1 MPVRHVRLV
10 LCTPGGEL
18 LGALPTFDVESP
30 WWRQVDD
37 VVDAARRSFGVD
49 VRVLRLLSSV
59 GPMFPGG
66 GPVSYL
72 AEVDRRPPMELT
84 GIPGDPLADH
94 PLRLRYAQPGGH
106 TDDLNWAAEVLG
118 ERGWTVTG
126 RQQIR
131 TWNLSSIWRLT
142 YTGKDPRASRMHP
155 ADNGAH
161 EAWLKVVPP
170 FFAHEGA
177 LLPVLDPHTV
187 PPVLGAEPGRVLLDG
202 VPGTDQYEATGER
215 LLDMV
220 RQLVHLQ
227 TEWIGRTDELLSLG
241 VPDVRRAALEPRIKA
256 VTQLL
261 RSDMSDDERRRLDV
275 LVGGLGARWAAIA
288 ECGLPDTLVHG
299 DFHPGNV
306 RGTPGSIVILD
317 WGDSAVGHPMI
328 DQLAFGRRL
337 STTDRLAVEREWAR
351 EWQRRVPGSD
361 ASRAA
366 GLLRPI
372 AALNAAVVY
381 QHFLDNIE
389 PDERSY
395 HAGDPLGALRDAIA
409 S

>member
-1 MPVRHVRLV
+1 MPARHVRLV
-10 LCTPGGEL
+10 LCTPAGEL
-18 LGALPTFDVESP
+18 LGTLPTFDVESP

-37 VVDAARRSFGVD
+37 VVETARRAFGAD

-72 AEVDRRPPMELT
+72 AEVDHPPAVELG
-84 GIPGDPLADH
+84 GIPDDLTDRLADD
-94 PLRLRYAQPGGH
+94 PLRLPYARPGGH
-106 TDDLNWAAEVLG
+106 DADLEWAAAVLR

-126 RQQIR
+126 RQQMR

-142 YTGKDPRASRMHP
+142 YTGKDP
-155 ADNGAH
+155 ADGGVH

-177 LLPVLDPHTV
+177 LLPVLDPLTV
-187 PPVLGAEPGRVLLDG
+187 PPVLGAVLGRVLLDG
-202 VPGTDQYEATGER
+202 VPGADQYEATGAS

-220 RQLVHLQ
+220 RQLVQLQ
-227 TEWIGRTDELLSLG
+227 AGWIGRTGELLTLG
-241 VPDVRRAALEPRIKA
+241 VPDIRPAALTPRIEA
-256 VTQLL
+256 VAQRL
-261 RSDMSDDERRRLDV
+261 RGELSDDERRQVDD
-275 LVGGLGARWAAIA
+275 LVGGLDARWAAIS

-306 RGTPGSIVILD
+306 RGTAGNLVILD

-337 STTDRLAVEREWAR
+337 STPDRFAVEQEWAR
-351 EWQRRVPGSD
+351 AWQRIVPGSD

-366 GLLRPI
+366 ELLRPV

-381 QHFLDNIE
+381 QQFLDNIE
-389 PDERSY
+389 PAERSY
-395 HAGDPLGALRDAIA
+395 HEGDPLGALRDAVA
-409 S
+409 A

>member
-1 MPVRHVRLV
+1 MPARHVRLV
-10 LCTPGGEL
+10 LCTPAGEL
-18 LGALPTFDVESP
+18 LGTLPTFDVESP

-37 VVDAARRSFGVD
+37 VVETARRAFGAD

-72 AEVDRRPPMELT
+72 AEVDHPPAVELG
-84 GIPGDPLADH
+84 GIPDDLTDRLADD
-94 PLRLRYAQPGGH
+94 PLRLPYARPGGH
-106 TDDLNWAAEVLG
+106 DADLEWAAAVLR

-126 RQQIR
+126 RQQMR

-142 YTGKDPRASRMHP
+142 YTGKDPA
-155 ADNGAH
+155 GGGVH

-177 LLPVLDPHTV
+177 LLPVLDPLTV
-187 PPVLGAEPGRVLLDG
+187 PPVLGAVLGRVLLDG
-202 VPGTDQYEATGER
+202 VPGADQYEATGAS

-220 RQLVHLQ
+220 RQLVQLQ
-227 TEWIGRTDELLSLG
+227 AGWIGRTAELLTLG
-241 VPDVRRAALEPRIKA
+241 VPDIRPAALTPRIEA
-256 VTQLL
+256 VAQRL
-261 RSDMSDDERRRLDV
+261 RGELSDDERRQVDD
-275 LVGGLGARWAAIA
+275 LVGGLDARWAAIS

-306 RGTPGSIVILD
+306 RGTAGNLVILD

-337 STTDRLAVEREWAR
+337 STPDRFAVEQEWAR
-351 EWQRRVPGSD
+351 AWQRIVPGSD

-366 GLLRPI
+366 ELLRPV

-381 QHFLDNIE
+381 QQFLDNIE
-389 PDERSY
+389 PAERSY
-395 HAGDPLGALRDAIA
+395 HEGDPLGALRDAVA
-409 S
+409 A

>member
-1 MPVRHVRLV
+1 MPARHVRLV
-10 LCTPGGEL
+10 LCTPAGEL
-18 LGALPTFDVESP
+18 LGTLPTFDVESP

-37 VVDAARRSFGVD
+37 VVETARRAFGAD

-72 AEVDRRPPMELT
+72 AEVDHPPAVELG
-84 GIPGDPLADH
+84 GIPDDLTDRLADD
-94 PLRLRYAQPGGH
+94 PLRLPYARPGGH
-106 TDDLNWAAEVLG
+106 DADLEWAAAVLR

-126 RQQIR
+126 RQQMR

-142 YTGKDPRASRMHP
+142 YTGKDPA
-155 ADNGAH
+155 GGGVH

-177 LLPVLDPHTV
+177 LLPVLDPLTV
-187 PPVLGAEPGRVLLDG
+187 PPVLGAVLGRVLLDG
-202 VPGTDQYEATGER
+202 VPGADQYEATGAS

-220 RQLVHLQ
+220 RQLVQLQ
-227 TEWIGRTDELLSLG
+227 AGWIGRTGELLTLG
-241 VPDVRRAALEPRIKA
+241 VPDIRPAALTPRIEA
-256 VTQLL
+256 VAQRL
-261 RSDMSDDERRRLDV
+261 RGELSDDERRQVDD
-275 LVGGLGARWAAIA
+275 LVGGLDARWAAIS

-306 RGTPGSIVILD
+306 RGTAGNLVILD

-337 STTDRLAVEREWAR
+337 STPDRFAVEQEWAR
-351 EWQRRVPGSD
+351 AWQRIVPGSD

-366 GLLRPI
+366 ELLRPV

-381 QHFLDNIE
+381 QQFLDNIE
-389 PDERSY
+389 PAERSY
-395 HAGDPLGALRDAIA
+395 HEGDPLGALRDAVA
-409 S
+409 A

>member
-1 MPVRHVRLV
+1 MPARHVRLV
-10 LCTPGGEL
+10 LCTPAGEL
-18 LGALPTFDVESP
+18 LGTLPTFDVESP

-37 VVDAARRSFGVD
+37 VVETARRAFGAD

-72 AEVDRRPPMELT
+72 AEVDHPPAVELG
-84 GIPGDPLADH
+84 GIPDDLTDRLADD
-94 PLRLRYAQPGGH
+94 PLRLPYARPGGH
-106 TDDLNWAAEVLG
+106 DADLEWAAAVLR

-126 RQQIR
+126 RQQMR

-142 YTGKDPRASRMHP
+142 YTGKDPA
-155 ADNGAH
+155 GGGVH

-177 LLPVLDPHTV
+177 LLPVLDPRSV

-202 VPGTDQYEATGER
+202 VPGADQYEATGAS

-220 RQLVHLQ
+220 RQLVQLQ
-227 TEWIGRTDELLSLG
+227 AGWIGRTGELLTLG
-241 VPDVRRAALEPRIKA
+241 VPDIRPAALTPRIEA
-256 VTQLL
+256 VAQRL
-261 RSDMSDDERRRLDV
+261 RGELSDDERRQVDDLVRGLD
-275 LVGGLGARWAAIA
+275 ARWAAIS

-306 RGTPGSIVILD
+306 RGTAGNLVILD

-337 STTDRLAVEREWAR
+337 STPDRFAVEQEWAR
-351 EWQRRVPGSD
+351 AWQRIVPGSD

-366 GLLRPI
+366 ELLRPV

-381 QHFLDNIE
+381 QQFLDNIE
-389 PDERSY
+389 PAERSY
-395 HAGDPLGALRDAIA
+395 HEGDPLGALRDAVA
-409 S
+409 A